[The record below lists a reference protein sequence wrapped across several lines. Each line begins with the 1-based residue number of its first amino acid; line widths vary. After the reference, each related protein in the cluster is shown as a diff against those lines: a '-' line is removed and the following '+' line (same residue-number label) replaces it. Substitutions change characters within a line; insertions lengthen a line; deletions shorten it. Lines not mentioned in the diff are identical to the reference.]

1 MTFREARTPV
11 MPSDTSTEPSPL
23 FGARMAG
30 ALWLIVILAS
40 IVAVFGGASLD
51 VRGDPGTL
59 AANVLASAS
68 KIRLVFVIT
77 FFGKICYM
85 GFTVL
90 LYELL
95 KPVNKSVALFGAF
108 CGLAGLVSGAA
119 GSINLL
125 TALSLL
131 EESRRATGPV
141 ASQLEGA
148 AKIFLGTVPRFSGED
163 VWFGFQIL
171 SVGYLIVR
179 SYFIPRAIGGL
190 LVLGGSCFLITSF
203 TNFMSPVFGDR
214 LAPILLPIV
223 LLGEGSL
230 ALWLLLR
237 GVNVERWRSTTAR
250 LSTINPAAR

>member
-1 MTFREARTPV
+1 
-11 MPSDTSTEPSPL
+11 MPPDASTEPSPL

-40 IVAVFGGASLD
+40 IVAVLGGASLD

-77 FFGKICYM
+77 FFGKICYL

-108 CGLAGLVSGAA
+108 CGLAGLLSGAA

-131 EESRRATGPV
+131 EESRRAIEPA

-179 SYFIPRAIGGL
+179 SHFIPRAIGVL
-190 LVLGGSCFLITSF
+190 LVLGGLSFLIASF
-203 TNFMSPVFGDR
+203 TNVVSPVLGAR
-214 LAPILLPIV
+214 VAPVILPIAV
-223 LLGEGSL
+223 LGEAAL
-230 ALWLLLR
+230 ALWLLVR
-237 GVNVERWRSTTAR
+237 GGNVEQWRSTAAR
-250 LSTINPAAR
+250 RSTINPAAG

>member
-1 MTFREARTPV
+1 
-11 MPSDTSTEPSPL
+11 MPSDTSTEPSPQ

-30 ALWLIVILAS
+30 ALWLIVILVS
-40 IVAVFGGASLD
+40 IVAVLGGTSLD
-51 VRGDPGTL
+51 VHGAPGTL
-59 AANVLASAS
+59 AANALASAS
-68 KIRLVFVIT
+68 KIRLTFVLF
-77 FFGKICYM
+77 FFGKVCYL
-85 GFTVL
+85 GVTVL

-108 CGLAGLVSGAA
+108 CGLAGLLSGGA
-119 GSINLL
+119 GHINLL

-131 EESRRATGPV
+131 EESRRATEPI
-141 ASQLEGA
+141 ASQLQGA
-148 AKIFLGTVPRFSGED
+148 AKILLGTVPRFSGED

-171 SVGYLIVR
+171 SVGYLIAR
-179 SYFIPRAIGGL
+179 SHFIPRAIGAL

-203 TNFMSPVFGDR
+203 TNFMSPALGDR
-214 LAPILLPIV
+214 LAPLLLPIV

-250 LSTINPAAR
+250 PSAINPAAR